1 MSQPET
7 PRTTAAVWEVFT
19 VFLRLGLTSFGGPVA
34 HLGYFHEA
42 FVNRRKWLS
51 AESYA
56 EIVALCQ
63 FLPGPASSQV
73 GLAIGL
79 RRAGTPGALAAWLGF
94 TAPSAVA
101 LILFALG
108 LGLFEN
114 APDGWLRGL
123 KIAALAVVAQALW
136 GMARTLTPD
145 RPRIL
150 IALGAAIV
158 MLIVPLNLMQL
169 AVIATTALIGAVGL
183 PASEHGAAED
193 LPGISRMAGI
203 GCLAAFFVLLAALP
217 LAAALTGDP
226 SVSLADRFYRTG
238 ALVFGGGHVVLPL
251 FQAELV
257 APGLIG
263 EDAFLAGYGAAQAIP
278 GPLFAFS
285 AYLGALVG
293 GWGGAILSLVAIYL
307 PSFLLVFGILP
318 FWPALKT
325 HPRARS
331 ALAGTNAG
339 VVGLLLAALYDPVFT
354 SAVAQPL
361 DMALALAALGAVA
374 IVKLPPWL
382 VVLACAV
389 LGAMLPI

>member
-7 PRTTAAVWEVFT
+7 PRTAAAWEVFT
-19 VFLRLGLTSFGGPVA
+19 IFLRLGLTSFGGPVA

-79 RRAGTPGALAAWLGF
+79 RRAGVPGALAAWLGF
-94 TAPSAVA
+94 TAPSAIA

-108 LGLFEN
+108 LGLFEG

-123 KIAALAVVAQALW
+123 KIAALAIVAQALW

-169 AVIATTALIGAVGL
+169 AVIAITAVIGAVLL
-183 PASEHGAAED
+183 PASEQSEAED
-193 LPGISRMAGI
+193 LPGMSRMAGI
-203 GCLAAFFVLLAALP
+203 ACLAAFFVLLAALP

-251 FQAELV
+251 LQTELV
-257 APGLIG
+257 APGLVSR
-263 EDAFLAGYGAAQAIP
+263 DAFLAGYGAAQAIP

-285 AYLGALVG
+285 AYLGALVS
-293 GWGGAILSLVAIYL
+293 GWGGALIGLVAIYV

-325 HPRARS
+325 RPRARA

-354 SAVAQPL
+354 SAITQPL
-361 DMALALAALGAVA
+361 DMALALAALAAVA
-374 IVKLPPWL
+374 VIKLPPWL
-382 VVLACAV
+382 VVIACAAA
-389 LGAMLPI
+389 GMALPV